1 MKRLGYILALCA
13 CSYVLSCKKM
23 DYSELGTSCELCAFA
38 SETEGTY
45 RGLMSWDSIMGINPN
60 NNVTLSDSVTV
71 DVEHIFLNNN
81 AYDDS
86 TTMYFRTTWV
96 RDQVGVINVDTIQI
110 HDPNGVVSFFSGY
123 RISNHSHV
131 SRSSRIYNGVYQKFS
146 EYESYHVGN
155 IHILHIDAT
164 LFKL

>member
-1 MKRLGYILALCA
+1 MCIR
-13 CSYVLSCKKM
+13 
-23 DYSELGTSCELCAFA
+23 
-38 SETEGTY
+38 
-45 RGLMSWDSIMGINPN
+45 DS
-60 NNVTLSDSVTV
+60 
-71 DVEHIFLNNN
+71 
-81 AYDDS
+81 
-86 TTMYFRTTWV
+86 
-96 RDQVGVINVDTIQI
+96 VDTIQI